1 MLLGRRYSSYV
12 AGVARRI
19 LIKGAWRKSILVGTR
34 DINAEM
40 RSMERTSSWKGQEL

>member
-1 MLLGRRYSSYV
+1 VSGNV
-12 AGVARRI
+12 AGTSLTTWQGMARRI

-40 RSMERTSSWKGQEL
+40 RSM